1 MVAITPTGFILFF
14 SSCYGGR
21 ASDKFIIRDS
31 GFYDLLERDDEVMVD
46 KGFQIQQDLLLHIC
60 RLVVLSGARVKH
72 QIIKP
77 EVKKTKKVA
86 NLRIHVERAINRI
99 TIFRILKWTIPVIMM
114 HHVDDITLTCAALCN
129 LKPKLIKT
137 KEKDSQK

>member
-77 EVKKTKKVA
+77 EAKKTKKVA

-99 TIFRILKWTIPVIMM
+99 TIFRILK
-114 HHVDDITLTCAALCN
+114 
-129 LKPKLIKT
+129 
-137 KEKDSQK
+137 